1 MQQYKKIR
9 LQIEGMTCQ
18 SCASRIEKV
27 LNKKPF
33 VSQANVNFAVE
44 EAQVEFDPSQA
55 DVEEIIGIIQKAG
68 FKGTLKSD
76 VPVASHKRQKPHWR
90 LWLLLLINIPF
101 LFGMFGMLFGNHDLM
116 LPWGMMRRITFTLKQ
131 R

>member
-1 MQQYKKIR
+1 MQQHKKIR

-76 VPVASHKRQKPHWR
+76 VPVASHKR
-90 LWLLLLINIPF
+90 
-101 LFGMFGMLFGNHDLM
+101 
-116 LPWGMMRRITFTLKQ
+116 
-131 R
+131 